1 VALVSCTFFWTVVAP
16 VEVRAQT
23 ASDPVEQGEGA
34 TPAFVVPV
42 PGGGYWLV
50 FADGQAV
57 PVGTDR
63 QPPPDDAV
71 SRPEWPSRSVGRLAG
86 VIASQYLD
94 GPVADIGLAC
104 SSDLSL
110 ATRLGQTLMP
120 AFDWQELSLAVAPLS
135 SGLIGGV
142 VVLGSPPDEISELIT
157 DLRAQAPLYP
167 LFAVDEEGGRVQ
179 RLRNALGPLPTA
191 SAQALDNT
199 PTALRELIAAH
210 GRGVR
215 SLGFDLNL
223 APVLDVGGGPGIGDR
238 AYGDEASVVT
248 EYGLAVVAGLS
259 DAGLV
264 SVVKHFPGH
273 GRASVDSH
281 IDLATTPPLA
291 ELTLVDLAPFRAAID
306 AGVTAVMVGH
316 LDVPGLTD
324 GMPASIS
331 PAAVSGLLR
340 GELGFEGL
348 VVSDALDM
356 GAITL
361 RWSTAEAVE
370 LALNAGV
377 DLLLL
382 GNVDELDQIHAGVM
396 AAVEA
401 GRLAERR
408 VTEAANR
415 VFATKQLNACVVLAD
430 S

>member
-1 VALVSCTFFWTVVAP
+1 VALISCACLLTVVAP
-16 VEVRAQT
+16 VEVQAQT
-23 ASDPVEQGEGA
+23 TSEPVEQGDGTA
-34 TPAFVVPV
+34 PTFVVPA

-63 QPPPDDAV
+63 QPPQDDAIQ
-71 SRPEWPSRSVGRLAG
+71 RPERLARAVGRLTG
-86 VIASQYLD
+86 VVARQYLD
-94 GPVADIGLAC
+94 GPVTDIEVAC
-104 SSDLSL
+104 TSGLSL
-110 ATRLGQTLMP
+110 ETQLGQTLMP
-120 AFDWQELSLAVAPLS
+120 AFDWQELPLAMGPLS

-142 VVLGSPPDEISELIT
+142 VVLGSPPAEVSELIAS
-157 DLRAQAPLYP
+157 LRAQASVYP

-179 RLRNALGPLPTA
+179 RLRNALGRIPAA
-191 SAQALDNT
+191 STQALENT

-215 SLGFDLNL
+215 SLGFDMNF

-238 AYGDEASVVT
+238 AYGNEPALVT

-259 DAGLV
+259 DADLV

-291 ELTLVDLAPFRAAID
+291 ELTLVDLEPFRAAID

-324 GMPASIS
+324 GMPASLS

-382 GNVDELDQIHAGVM
+382 GNADELEQIHAGVR
-396 AAVEA
+396 AAVET

-408 VTEAANR
+408 VSEAAAR
-415 VFATKQLNACVVLAD
+415 VFATKQLNPCVVLAE